1 MGMKQTIEVLN
12 QMLVDKIMTSYA
24 IAGAIA
30 AFRYIEPASTDDLD
44 ILVSFDA
51 EAAPSG
57 LVTLAPIISYLS
69 KRGYTEF
76 SREGILIDKWPVQF
90 LPVATAL
97 DAEALADAAAI
108 EIEIDPGEGSVP
120 TRVLT
125 AEHLMA
131 TALNVGR
138 PKDHIRLNQFVE
150 AGAFDESALSSIIDR
165 HGLRTKWAMFCRRF
179 AIDDPLALGRKR

>member
-12 QMLVDKIMTSYA
+12 QMVVDEIIASYA
-24 IAGAIA
+24 IGGAIA

-51 EAAPSG
+51 DAGLSG
-57 LVTLAPIISYLS
+57 LVLLTPIISYLS
-69 KRGYTEF
+69 KKGYTEF
-76 SREGILIDKWPVQF
+76 LREGLLIENWPVQF

-97 DAEALADAAAI
+97 DAEALMGAATI
-108 EIEIDPGEGSVP
+108 EIEINPDEGSVP

-131 TALNVGR
+131 TALNIGR
-138 PKDHIRLNQFVE
+138 PKDHIRLNQFIE
-150 AGAFDESALSSIIDR
+150 AGVFNPSTLSSIIER
-165 HGLRTKWAMFCRRF
+165 HGLRAKWAGFCRRF
-179 AIDDPLALGRKR
+179 GIDARLTLGRKA